1 MAGDA
6 VVTQGGEMN
15 FVHQAYVWLN
25 DPLNWTNPD
34 ALLDQLKQHLEI
46 SFGAVFLACLIG
58 LPLALFFGHT
68 GRGGGF
74 VVAVSNVTRA
84 VPTVAMLTIFYLSGL
99 GLGVRS
105 AIPALAVFAVPPILA
120 NAYVGMRAVDPEVR
134 DAAVGMGLS
143 GGQVLWR
150 VEVPLSMAY
159 IATGIR
165 TAIVQVVATATLAA
179 LVGGGGLGDTIAAGF
194 GLTIAAGGGQI
205 LAGGFLVAVLALVV
219 NGVFGVAARYATP
232 RPLRRPLRL
241 TRWWRRRRNASA
253 TGTLG

>member
-1 MAGDA
+1 
-6 VVTQGGEMN
+6 VN

-25 DPLNWTNPD
+25 DPLNWTNPG
-34 ALLDQLKQHLEI
+34 ALLDQLQQHLEM
-46 SFGAVFLACLIG
+46 SFAAVLLACLVG

-68 GRGGGF
+68 GRGGAF

-84 VPTVAMLTIFYLSGL
+84 VPTVAMLTLFYLAGL

-120 NAYVGMRAVDPEVR
+120 NAYTGMRAVDPDVR
-134 DAAVGMGLS
+134 DAARGMGMS
-143 GGQVLWR
+143 GGQVLR
-150 VEVPLSMAY
+150 QVELPLSMAY

-179 LVGGGGLGDTIAAGF
+179 LVAGGGLGQTIAAGF

-205 LAGGFLVAVLALVV
+205 LAGGFLVAVLALLV
-219 NGVFGVAARYATP
+219 NGVFGIAARYATP
-232 RPLRRPLRL
+232 RPLRRPLRVA
-241 TRWWRRRRNASA
+241 RWWRARRNATA
-253 TGTLG
+253 AGTPR